1 MNILYRSAFELASAI
16 KSGELTSSEV
26 LEFFLDRVDKVNPR
40 LNIVVAE
47 DRDRARKRA
56 TEADVAITKG
66 EDWGPLHGVPI
77 TIKDAYATEGI
88 VTVDGIPE
96 YKDFIPEFNADG
108 VQRYVDAGAIVFGK
122 TNVPLNSSDIQSYNV
137 IYGQTNNPW
146 DVSRTC
152 GGSSGGA
159 SAALAAGL
167 TPLELGSDIGG
178 SIRTPAHFNGI
189 FGHKPSHG
197 IVSQRGHLP
206 VPESL
211 SEGDLWVPGPLATS
225 VDDLKQAM
233 KLLIGPNE
241 AMAVGWKVD
250 LPPAR
255 AENPD
260 QLRVA
265 TYFEDPNV
273 VLDVESKA
281 LLESTA
287 ATLEKIGAR
296 VTRDVKPDFDT
307 TENHEVYMRLL
318 TAAMSAG
325 IPPAER
331 AKMEELANNAA
342 PGTNDPEE
350 LNAQMATASHT
361 DWIILNERRFRL
373 ASQWREFFQDYD
385 VLLCPVAV
393 VPAFSHD
400 HSEPMGKRMIEING
414 EQRSY
419 WDLLFWAGFSLV
431 SYLPATVAPAG
442 RTRANLPVGVQIVGP
457 YLEDNTCL
465 AVASMLEQHHQAF
478 EAPPGFAD

>member
-16 KSGELTSSEV
+16 KSGELTSVEV
-26 LEFFLDRVDKVNPR
+26 LEFFLDRVDRFNQS

-47 DRDRARKRA
+47 DRDRARQRA
-56 TEADVAITKG
+56 ADADAAVANG

-88 VTVDGIPE
+88 VSVDGLPE
-96 YKDFIPEFNADG
+96 YKNFVPRVNADG

-122 TNVPLNSSDIQSYNV
+122 TNVPLNSADIQSYNV

-189 FGHKPSHG
+189 FGHKPSYG

-206 VPESL
+206 MPESL
-211 SEGDLWVPGPLATS
+211 SEGDLWVPGPLATC

-233 KLLIGPNE
+233 QLLIGPHQE
-241 AMAVGWKVD
+241 KAVGWKVD
-250 LPPAR
+250 LPPSR
-255 AENPD
+255 VETPD

-265 TYFEDPNV
+265 AYFEDPNV
-273 VLDVESKA
+273 VLDAESKA

-287 ATLEKIGAR
+287 TTLENIGAK
-296 VTRDVKPDFDT
+296 VTRNVKPDFDT
-307 TENHEVYMRLL
+307 GENHDVYMRLL
-318 TAAMSAG
+318 TAAMTAG
-325 IPPAER
+325 LPPDER
-331 AKMEELANNAA
+331 AKMEELASNAE
-342 PGTNDPEE
+342 PGTNDPAV
-350 LNAQMATASHT
+350 LNALMATMSHS
-361 DWIILNERRFRL
+361 DWVILNERRFKL
-373 ASQWREFFQDYD
+373 ADKWRDFFQDYD
-385 VLLCPVAV
+385 ILLCPVAV
-393 VPAFSHD
+393 VPAFGHD
-400 HSEPMGKRMIEING
+400 HSEPMGKRVLEING
-414 EQRSY
+414 EERPY
-419 WDLLFWAGFSLV
+419 WDLLFWAGFALV
-431 SYLPATVAPAG
+431 SYLPATVVPAG

-457 YLEDNTCL
+457 YLEDNTSL
-465 AVASMLEQHHQAF
+465 AVAEMLEQHHQAF

>member
-1 MNILYRSAFELASAI
+1 MNILYRSAFQLGAAI
-16 KSGELTSSEV
+16 KSRELTSSQV
-26 LEFFLDRVDKVNPR
+26 LEFFLERVDRFNPS

-47 DRDRARKRA
+47 DRDRARERA
-56 TEADVAITKG
+56 AAADGAAANG

-96 YKDFIPEFNADG
+96 YKDFVPRFNADG

-122 TNVPLNSSDIQSYNV
+122 TNVPYNSADVQSYNV

-211 SEGDLWVPGPLATS
+211 SEGDLWVAGPLATC

-233 KLLIGPNE
+233 EILTGPSRDK
-241 AMAVGWKVD
+241 AVGWKVD

-255 AENPD
+255 AETPD
-260 QLRVA
+260 KLRVA
-265 TYFEDPNV
+265 TYFDDPNV

-287 ATLEKIGAR
+287 ATLERIGAS
-296 VTRDVKPDFDT
+296 VTRNVKPDFDT
-307 TENHEVYMRLL
+307 SENHDVYVRLL

-325 IPPAER
+325 IPEKER
-331 AKMEELANNAA
+331 ARMKQLANTAA
-342 PGTNDPEE
+342 PDSTDPEV
-350 LNAQMATASHT
+350 LNAIMATVSHT
-361 DWIILNERRFRL
+361 DWILLNERRFRL
-373 ASQWREFFQDYD
+373 ADKWREFFQDYD

-393 VPAFSHD
+393 VPAIAHD
-400 HSEPMGKRMIEING
+400 HSEPMHERMIEING
-414 EQRSY
+414 EQHSY
-419 WDLLFWAGFSLV
+419 WDLVFWAGFSLV

-442 RTRANLPVGVQIVGP
+442 RTSANLPVGVQVVAP
-457 YLEDNTCL
+457 YLEDNTSL
-465 AVASMLEQHHQAF
+465 AVASMLECHHQAF
-478 EAPPGFAD
+478 EAPPGFAG

>member
-1 MNILYRSAFELASAI
+1 MNILYRSAFDLASAI
-16 KSGELTSSEV
+16 KSGELTSSQV
-26 LEFFLDRVDKVNPR
+26 LEFFLDRVDKFNPS
-40 LNIVVAE
+40 LNIVVAQ
-47 DRDRARKRA
+47 DRDRARQRA
-56 TEADVAITKG
+56 AAADAAVSKG

-211 SEGDLWVPGPLATS
+211 SEGDLWVPGPLATC
-225 VDDLKQAM
+225 VDDLKNAM
-233 KLLIGPNE
+233 DLLVGPYKQK
-241 AMAVGWKVD
+241 AVGWKVD

-255 AENPD
+255 AESPD

-273 VLDVESKA
+273 VLDAEARV

-307 TENHEVYMRLL
+307 AENHEVYMRLL
-318 TAAMSAG
+318 TAAMAAG
-325 IPPAER
+325 IPPEEH
-331 AKMEELANNAA
+331 AKMEELAKNAES
-342 PGTNDPEE
+342 GTNDPEV
-350 LNAQMATASHT
+350 LNAQMALVTHS
-361 DWIILNERRFRL
+361 DWVVLNERRFRL
-373 ASQWREFFQDYD
+373 ADKWREFFQDYD
-385 VLLCPVAV
+385 VLLCPAAV
-393 VPAFSHD
+393 VPAFPHD
-400 HSEPMGKRMIEING
+400 HSEPMGTRKIEING
-414 EQRSY
+414 EQHPY
-419 WDLLFWAGFSLV
+419 WDLIYWAGFSLV

-442 RTRANLPVGVQIVGP
+442 RTGANLPVGVQIVGP

-478 EAPPGFAD
+478 EAPPGFED